1 MGGVWG
7 AMEGRVIDATLM
19 PGHGPLLRLAPSHF
33 TPLLLSLSL
42 PQSPSTPRSNTS
54 LCHTTPLSP
63 PSPPL
68 LSLSLS
74 LSHHH
79 LSLSPPD
86 PQHASFAHLSHIPIS
101 HHPPPSPP
109 LHLTYQLHT
118 LTPLT
123 SSLLSPSTDPQ
134 HASFAQLLEAPRIDA
149 RAIIR
154 ARFPSPRL
162 VDCDQNGSQSR
173 FLLAKLN
180 PSATYSNIAGATGE
194 VIMVRAWVGSSDVRR

>member
-74 LSHHH
+74 LSPPPLPLTPRPPARLVRPSLTYPH
-79 LSLSPPD
+79 LTPPTTLTTSP
-86 PQHASFAHLSHIPIS
+86 SHIPTPYSHTTHLFSLITIHRPPARLVRPAPGGPPHRRPR
-101 HHPPPSPP
+101 HHPRALPLPPTGGLRSERVTEPIP
-109 LHLTYQLHT
+109 ARQAQPQRHLL
-118 LTPLT
+118 
-123 SSLLSPSTDPQ
+123 Q
-134 HASFAQLLEAPRIDA
+134 HR
-149 RAIIR
+149 
-154 ARFPSPRL
+154 
-162 VDCDQNGSQSR
+162 G
-173 FLLAKLN
+173 
-180 PSATYSNIAGATGE
+180 GHGGGHHGE
-194 VIMVRAWVGSSDVRR
+194 SVGGEQ